1 MVIRLYENNPRLSE
15 IERIADMLRNG
26 GVVIYPTDTVYAIG
40 CDALNVRAAERICKL
55 KGINPLKSNLSI
67 IGHDISS
74 LSRYVKI
81 NDWNFK
87 LIRNNTPGP
96 FTFILPT
103 ASGLPKLY
111 KNRKSVEANTVS
123 VKNLRKEN
131 EAIKDEIAD
140 VKDKLAE
147 SEKRLAEQVER
158 AAELAR
164 RLVDCQLY
172 LTSGSKLPDVAKESV
187 SRILDG
193 KAVSGDDEK
202 TKG

>member
-81 NDWNFK
+81 NDLNFK

-96 FTFILPT
+96 FTIILHT
-103 ASGLPKLY
+103 ASG
-111 KNRKSVEANTVS
+111 
-123 VKNLRKEN
+123 
-131 EAIKDEIAD
+131 
-140 VKDKLAE
+140 
-147 SEKRLAEQVER
+147 
-158 AAELAR
+158 
-164 RLVDCQLY
+164 
-172 LTSGSKLPDVAKESV
+172 
-187 SRILDG
+187 
-193 KAVSGDDEK
+193 
-202 TKG
+202 

>member
-15 IERIADMLRNG
+15 IERIADMLCNG

-111 KNRKSVEANTVS
+111 KNRKSVGIRIPDNSIPRVLSEVLGNPLLSSSLNDDAEIGYVTDPELIAEKYSGTADIIIDGGMGGEVASTV
-123 VKNLRKEN
+123 
-131 EAIKDEIAD
+131 
-140 VKDKLAE
+140 
-147 SEKRLAEQVER
+147 
-158 AAELAR
+158 
-164 RLVDCQLY
+164 VDC
-172 LTSGSKLPDVAKESV
+172 T
-187 SRILDG
+187 
-193 KAVSGDDEK
+193 GDEVKIIRQGIGDLRF
-202 TKG
+202 